1 MRLSMNTRMANLS
14 ILALFGVFLCQ
25 CSIRTMAI
33 REVTDVVQAGVP
45 AFERDDDLELIK
57 DSMPANIK
65 LLEAMLESDPE
76 NITLLTLLS
85 QMYGS
90 YTFGFVDPLLDEPEI
105 KQEDLTRARV
115 NRLLTRGI
123 EYGEKALR
131 LSEKACE
138 KSIKVATEVQSCFDA
153 LTRDDVPALFWYGF
167 NVAAYINRNLDSVA
181 ALGQGVFVE
190 KAMQRIIA
198 LQEDYMFGSA
208 HLLLMAYYG
217 SRSPMMGGSAEKAKQ
232 HYDRIQT
239 MNQKKFILAD
249 VYYARYALVQQ
260 NNRAE
265 FEKLLSPLL
274 KPTSQATEPSKLRL
288 YNELAKIRA
297 QLYLKSID
305 DLF

>member
-1 MRLSMNTRMANLS
+1 MRMANFS
-14 ILALFGVFLCQ
+14 IMALFAIFLCQ
-25 CSIRTMAI
+25 CSLRSMAI
-33 REVTDVVQAGVP
+33 SEVTDLVQAGVP

-57 DSMPANIK
+57 QAMPANIK
-65 LLEAMLESDPE
+65 LLEAMLESDPD
-76 NITLLTLLS
+76 NIKLLTLLS

-105 KQEDLTRARV
+105 QEEDLTRARV
-115 NRLLTRGI
+115 NRLLGRGTA
-123 EYGEKALR
+123 YGEKALR
-131 LSEKACE
+131 LSAKACE
-138 KSIKVATEVQSCFDA
+138 KSIKVATEVDDCFSA
-153 LTRDDVPALFWYGF
+153 LSRDDVPALFWYGF
-167 NVAAYINRNLDSVA
+167 NLAAYINRNLDSVA

-190 KAMQRIIA
+190 KAMQRMIV

-239 MNQKKFILAD
+239 LTQKKFKLAD

-260 NNRAE
+260 NNKPE
-265 FEKLLSPLL
+265 FQKLLSSLFEQS
-274 KPTSQATEPSKLRL
+274 TQPSESSTLRL
-288 YNELAKIRA
+288 YNELAKKRA
-297 QLYLKSID
+297 QLYLNSLD

>member
-1 MRLSMNTRMANLS
+1 MNMRMANFW
-14 ILALFGVFLCQ
+14 IMALFAVFLSQ
-25 CSIRTMAI
+25 CSLRSMAI
-33 REVTDVVQAGVP
+33 REVTDLVQAGVP

-57 DSMPANIK
+57 QAMPANIK
-65 LLEAMLESDPE
+65 LLEAMLESDPD
-76 NITLLTLLS
+76 NIQLLTLLS

-105 KQEDLTRARV
+105 QQEDLTRARV
-115 NRLLTRGI
+115 NRLLSRGI
-123 EYGEKALR
+123 AYGEKALR
-131 LSEKACE
+131 LAETACE
-138 KSIKVATEVQSCFDA
+138 KSIKVATEADNCFNA

-167 NVAAYINRNLDSVA
+167 NLAAYINRNLDSVA

-232 HYDRIQT
+232 HYDRIQVL
-239 MNQKKFILAD
+239 NQKKFKLAD
-249 VYYARYALVQQ
+249 VYYARYVLVQ
-260 NNRAE
+260 NNNKPE
-265 FEKLLSPLL
+265 FEKHLKPLL
-274 KPTSQATEPSKLRL
+274 KQSIQPNEPSTLSL

>member
-1 MRLSMNTRMANLS
+1 MNMRLANFS
-14 ILALFGVFLCQ
+14 IVALFAVLLSQ
-25 CSIRTMAI
+25 CSVRTMAI
-33 REVTDVVQAGVP
+33 REVTDLVQAGVP

-57 DSMPANIK
+57 QSIPANIK

-76 NITLLTLLS
+76 NLKLLSLLS

-90 YTFGFVDPLLDEPEI
+90 YTFGFVDPLLDEPDLQ
-105 KQEDLTRARV
+105 QEDLVRARV
-115 NRLLTRGI
+115 NRLLSRGI
-123 EYGEKALR
+123 AYGEKALR
-131 LSEKACE
+131 LSERACE
-138 KSIKVATEVQSCFDA
+138 KSIKVATEVQNCFDA
-153 LTRDDVPALFWYGF
+153 LERDDVPALFWYGF
-167 NVAAYINRNLDSVA
+167 NLAAYINRNLDSVA

-265 FEKLLSPLL
+265 FEKLLKPLL
-274 KPTSQATEPSKLRL
+274 KPSAESSEPSTLRL
-288 YNELAKIRA
+288 YNELAKNRA